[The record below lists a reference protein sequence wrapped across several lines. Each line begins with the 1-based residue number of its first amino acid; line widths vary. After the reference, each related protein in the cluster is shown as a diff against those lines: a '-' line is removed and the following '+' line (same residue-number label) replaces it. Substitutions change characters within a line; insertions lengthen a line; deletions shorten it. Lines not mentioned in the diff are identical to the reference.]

1 MREAAVL
8 EEASAAG
15 ENRDSAEKEE
25 KDSIRLMRAGLSDAK
40 EMHEMQKICFQ
51 ALLGKYQDYE
61 TSPAAE
67 PLEKTVRRLRETFTD
82 FYFIMLGNRKIGGL
96 RVRHRD
102 QKCKLGPIFLLTEYQ
117 SFGYAQ
123 EAIRQ
128 AEAEYPESILWEL
141 ETILQEPKL
150 RHLYE
155 KMGYRRTGKTER
167 IRDGMD
173 LVYYEKEV

>member
-1 MREAAVL
+1 MSETVVT
-8 EEASAAG
+8 EELPVAG
-15 ENRDSAEKEE
+15 ENMNSVKKEE

-40 EMHEMQKICFQ
+40 ELHEMQKVCFW
-51 ALLGKYQDYE
+51 
-61 TSPAAE
+61 
-67 PLEKTVRRLRETFTD
+67 
-82 FYFIMLGNRKIGGL
+82 
-96 RVRHRD
+96 
-102 QKCKLGPIFLLTEYQ
+102 PIFILTEYQ
-117 SFGYAQ
+117 GFGYAQ
-123 EAIRQ
+123 
-128 AEAEYPESILWEL
+128 EAEYPESIFWEL

>member
-1 MREAAVL
+1 MREAAVF

-15 ENRDSAEKEE
+15 ENRDCAKKEE
-25 KDSIRLMRAGLSDAK
+25 KDSIRLMRAEMSDAK
-40 EMHEMQKICFQ
+40 ELHEMQKICFQ
-51 ALLGKYQDYE
+51 PILEKYQDYE
-61 TSPAAE
+61 LNPAAE
-67 PLEKTVRRLRETFTD
+67 PLEKTISRLQENFTD
-82 FYFIMLGNRKIGGL
+82 FYFIMLGNRKIGGV

-117 SFGYAQ
+117 GVGYAQ

-167 IRDGMD
+167 VKDGMD

>member
-1 MREAAVL
+1 MSETAAT
-8 EEASAAG
+8 EEVSAAG
-15 ENRDSAEKEE
+15 ENRDCAKKEE

-40 EMHEMQKICFQ
+40 ELHEMQKVCFW
-51 ALLGKYQDYE
+51 
-61 TSPAAE
+61 
-67 PLEKTVRRLRETFTD
+67 
-82 FYFIMLGNRKIGGL
+82 
-96 RVRHRD
+96 
-102 QKCKLGPIFLLTEYQ
+102 PIFILTEYQ
-117 SFGYAQ
+117 GFGYAQ

>member
-1 MREAAVL
+1 
-8 EEASAAG
+8 
-15 ENRDSAEKEE
+15 
-25 KDSIRLMRAGLSDAK
+25 
-40 EMHEMQKICFQ
+40 MQKSCM
-51 ALLGKYQDYE
+51 KC
-61 TSPAAE
+61 
-67 PLEKTVRRLRETFTD
+67 RRSVF
-82 FYFIMLGNRKIGGL
+82 
-96 RVRHRD
+96 
-102 QKCKLGPIFLLTEYQ
+102 GPIFILTEYQ

-141 ETILQEPKL
+141 ETILQEPKI